1 MEDRDAVLEF
11 LIRSETRRAVLRRLA
26 TDGPCC
32 QSVLADALGVS
43 DRTVKR
49 TLDDIEAREWVVPTE
64 SGYALTAL
72 GNHVIETY
80 ETATDS
86 LTAAATLEPLL
97 THLRGDICDIPVDA
111 FADAEVVEAT
121 KSSPNAPIERALAFR
136 QSADS
141 LQELSSIV
149 AKESADQFHRR
160 VLDGEISDAEL
171 VLERDVLDTI
181 EATPEYSES
190 FDDIVNSP
198 EVTVYIHDDSFPFL
212 LALTERRVAIGATN
226 DDGFPA
232 ALAISSSPDAHSW
245 AESVYE
251 EFRSGATQLP
261 E

>member
-1 MEDRDAVLEF
+1 MDDRDAVLGF
-11 LIRSETRRAVLRRLA
+11 LIRSETRRAVLRLLA
-26 TDGPCC
+26 AEGPCR
-32 QSVLADALGVS
+32 QSTLADALGVS

-72 GNHVIETY
+72 GSHVIDTY
-80 ETATDS
+80 ETATES
-86 LTAAATLEPLL
+86 LSAAATLEPLL

-121 KSSPNAPIERALAFR
+121 KSSPNAPIERALSFR

-141 LQELSSIV
+141 LRELSSIV
-149 AKESADQFHRR
+149 AKESADQLHQR
-160 VLDGEISDAEL
+160 VADGKIADVEL

-181 EATPEYSES
+181 EANPEYSKS
-190 FDDIVNSP
+190 FDEIADSA
-198 EVTVYIHDDSFPFL
+198 EVSVYIHSGPFPFL
-212 LALTERRVAIGATN
+212 VALTERRVAIGATN

-232 ALAISSSPDAHSW
+232 ALVVSSSPDARSW

-251 EFRSGATQLP
+251 AFRSDATRL